1 MLRPRY
7 LLAFLDENQE
17 SKWRVI
23 NRQFILEKNTDGIS
37 GVFLQDLW
45 FNYKLKESYSNNDK
59 PIKFMIIKSRHKV
72 NKLNELLSNEFG
84 NIIDLSE
91 ECYGFIL
98 RPGDIMDIYTE
109 MYESKNIKYNC
120 KLFCENTNILFRL
133 EIIKFD
139 NEYYITLPKFLL
151 NFY

>member
-59 PIKFMIIKSRHKV
+59 PIKFM
-72 NKLNELLSNEFG
+72 
-84 NIIDLSE
+84 
-91 ECYGFIL
+91 
-98 RPGDIMDIYTE
+98 
-109 MYESKNIKYNC
+109 
-120 KLFCENTNILFRL
+120 
-133 EIIKFD
+133 
-139 NEYYITLPKFLL
+139 
-151 NFY
+151 